1 MNNAAIIIFSRST
14 LPKLLDFFALP
25 RVIGGIEIG
34 ETEEKINVHLIQCPV
49 MSATT
54 SNHKLTKAL
63 IGLCQEKEIDFFIG
77 RNTEYYLK
85 GGMSGIESRVAR
97 GDTEEIRAIKDL
109 GVLIKLSAERQV
121 NLLKRNMCFIGGSG
135 SYQYISTMAEEA
147 SGVIIYEHE
156 KMDSLLKKSIFE
168 RLMAEKGISAAFTK
182 DLGKAVAGSE
192 IILADNTIELKG
204 LEDCLTGKILIGDN
218 EIKGAFEKVGRVLLW
233 YEDMAGLSEESAITI
248 YNNELLAILRHFYK
262 EKSILG
268 FLRRFPYIDFLRNNM
283 PDSVCN

>member
-1 MNNAAIIIFSRST
+1 M
-14 LPKLLDFFALP
+14 
-25 RVIGGIEIG
+25 
-34 ETEEKINVHLIQCPV
+34 
-49 MSATT
+49 
-54 SNHKLTKAL
+54 
-63 IGLCQEKEIDFFIG
+63 
-77 RNTEYYLK
+77 
-85 GGMSGIESRVAR
+85 
-97 GDTEEIRAIKDL
+97 

-233 YEDMAGLSEESAITI
+233 YEDMAGLSEESAITF